1 MSDNNHDHLYNL
13 LPAVYRLRD
22 YDQGEPLRAL
32 LAVIEAEWQAI
43 QSDIG
48 GLYEDWFIETCAD
61 WVIPYIGDLVGNK
74 PLYEINQ
81 LRRTDVAKTIYY
93 RRRKGTLE
101 MLTELAHDVTGWGAH
116 AVEFFQ
122 LLGWT
127 QNLNHQRFTM
137 SPNPQNID
145 SNAVDRV
152 GTVNLRSGDAL
163 DRLDRAFD
171 VISHSV
177 DVRTISRTQ
186 GWYNLRKIGFF
197 LWRLQPYL
205 MEAVTPRRSAVAK
218 YGYYFS
224 PLGNPEPLF
233 NEPQSEMGGA
243 GLGDET
249 NIPGPIR
256 PRAFYED
263 LKLYQETYGAFQPSQ
278 QPPNSAYYGPDRGL
292 NIIKDGNAVSPVAL
306 ICKDLSNWDRPPAG
320 KVAVDVNLGRFTFA
334 AGEEPKKLTS
344 TFATYTYG
352 FSADIG
358 GGPYERRQSLADPSR
373 AELQLVVSKTGPI
386 KTIQKALQEW
396 KNQGQPPGIIQIVDN
411 GVYGGNVDV
420 DLPAGGWL
428 VIEAANGK
436 RPDVRMVG
444 LSTLSA
450 LAGDATLIING
461 LLIEGSVQLKGSL
474 NLTLQHC
481 TLVPGLRLKEDGT
494 AANPDRD
501 SLVTTVPADDLSVT
515 ITQCILGPIRMPAT
529 SQQLTIRDSIV
540 QSLPVKGVV
549 QPAIAADDKGKQPGP
564 PATLE
569 RVTVWG
575 SVYLKELDLASE
587 VIFNDTLTVQRQQEG
602 CVRFSYVPSGSVTP
616 RRYRC
621 QPDLALLKEAQ
632 ELGLTSVE
640 DLTQAQKDLVQARIR
655 PAFTSERYGDPGYAQ
670 LGLNCAGEI
679 RTGAEDGSEMGAFS
693 LLKQPQREA
702 NLRLRLEEYLPFGLE
717 AGFIFVT

>member
-224 PLGNPEPLF
+224 PLGNPEPL
-233 NEPQSEMGGA
+233 
-243 GLGDET
+243 L
-249 NIPGPIR
+249 
-256 PRAFYED
+256 
-263 LKLYQETYGAFQPSQ
+263 
-278 QPPNSAYYGPDRGL
+278 
-292 NIIKDGNAVSPVAL
+292 
-306 ICKDLSNWDRPPAG
+306 
-320 KVAVDVNLGRFTFA
+320 
-334 AGEEPKKLTS
+334 
-344 TFATYTYG
+344 
-352 FSADIG
+352 
-358 GGPYERRQSLADPSR
+358 
-373 AELQLVVSKTGPI
+373 
-386 KTIQKALQEW
+386 
-396 KNQGQPPGIIQIVDN
+396 
-411 GVYGGNVDV
+411 
-420 DLPAGGWL
+420 
-428 VIEAANGK
+428 
-436 RPDVRMVG
+436 
-444 LSTLSA
+444 
-450 LAGDATLIING
+450 
-461 LLIEGSVQLKGSL
+461 
-474 NLTLQHC
+474 
-481 TLVPGLRLKEDGT
+481 
-494 AANPDRD
+494 
-501 SLVTTVPADDLSVT
+501 
-515 ITQCILGPIRMPAT
+515 
-529 SQQLTIRDSIV
+529 
-540 QSLPVKGVV
+540 
-549 QPAIAADDKGKQPGP
+549 
-564 PATLE
+564 
-569 RVTVWG
+569 
-575 SVYLKELDLASE
+575 
-587 VIFNDTLTVQRQQEG
+587 
-602 CVRFSYVPSGSVTP
+602 
-616 RRYRC
+616 
-621 QPDLALLKEAQ
+621 
-632 ELGLTSVE
+632 
-640 DLTQAQKDLVQARIR
+640 
-655 PAFTSERYGDPGYAQ
+655 
-670 LGLNCAGEI
+670 
-679 RTGAEDGSEMGAFS
+679 
-693 LLKQPQREA
+693 
-702 NLRLRLEEYLPFGLE
+702 
-717 AGFIFVT
+717 